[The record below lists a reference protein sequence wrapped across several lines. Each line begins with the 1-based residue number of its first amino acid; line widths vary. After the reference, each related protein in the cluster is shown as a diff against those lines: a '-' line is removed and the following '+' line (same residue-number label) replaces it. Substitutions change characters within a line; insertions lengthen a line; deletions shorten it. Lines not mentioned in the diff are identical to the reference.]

1 MQQIK
6 EILITEGVSII
17 DVRSQG
23 EFEMDHINGAK
34 NIPVNE
40 LGIRLEEVKQLSKPI
55 VVYCLSGGRSAM
67 AVAVLQQAGFKE
79 VYNGGGLADMKRVL
93 FN

>member
-6 EILITEGVSII
+6 ELLITEGASII
-17 DVRSQG
+17 DVRSKG

-67 AVAVLQQAGFKE
+67 AVAVLQQAGFNE

>member
-1 MQQIK
+1 F
-6 EILITEGVSII
+6 ETE
-17 DVRSQG
+17 
-23 EFEMDHINGAK
+23 HINGAK

-40 LGIRLEEVKQLSKPI
+40 IQFRLDEIKKLSQPI

-67 AVAVLQQAGFKE
+67 AASILKQAGISE
-79 VYNGGGLADMKRVL
+79 VYNGGGIGNMKQIL

>member
-1 MQQIK
+1 MK
-6 EILITEGVSII
+6 ELLSNPATSIL
-17 DVRSQG
+17 DVRTVM
-23 EFEMDHINGAK
+23 EFEMEHINGAK

-40 LGIRLEEVKQLSKPI
+40 IQFRLDEIKKLSQPI

-67 AVAVLQQAGFKE
+67 AASILKQAGINE
-79 VYNGGGLADMKRVL
+79 VYNGGGIGDMKQVL